1 VRVGVGSDGGILMET
16 PQDVSRLRLLFT
28 TTYAAQCFAWMSFLV
43 YLALI
48 GPPALAV
55 MVAFPIEISCLT
67 SYFLQLS
74 MFLAHNP
81 WITYGLILWTSLT
94 GAILLPR
101 LLRLFPENGFK
112 GSSNQ
117 FMAYA
122 AILNTSFSLCLALLL
137 MVVGT
142 EALLGPIDCIL
153 EISFGSRLEFIQIIL
168 SNHCQLG

>member
-1 VRVGVGSDGGILMET
+1 MPD
-16 PQDVSRLRLLFT
+16 QLF
-28 TTYAAQCFAWMSFLV
+28 
-43 YLALI
+43 
-48 GPPALAV
+48 
-55 MVAFPIEISCLT
+55 LT
-67 SYFLQLS
+67 IIHVF
-74 MFLAHNP
+74 AHNP
-81 WITYGLILWTSLT
+81 WVTYGLILWTSLT

-112 GSSNQ
+112 SSANH

-153 EISFGSRLEFIQIIL
+153 EISFGSRLEFIQIVL